1 MPVREPISKQKPEP
15 GGQPL
20 RVQAIQDG
28 LVTKRLGAK
37 LHYFSDLDST
47 NAYARKL
54 ADHGADEGE
63 VVIAEA
69 QTRGRGRLGRNW
81 ISPPFVNVYLSVI
94 LRPRLAPAHAPQLTL
109 MAAVAVADTVAF
121 FIKSPPVIKWPNDLL
136 VGGRK
141 LAGILTESSC
151 DSQRIEFVILGIGI
165 NLNYPVELMPE
176 TIRKRATSIV
186 SLTGAKVNREDFL
199 RRLIHDLDRCYGE
212 FEESG
217 FDAIA
222 PRWEALFGL
231 REKRVRVEMADQVII
246 GTARGIDREGALI
259 LEDGKGGRLRVVAGD
274 VIPLDD

>member
-1 MPVREPISKQKPEP
+1 MPVREPISEQSRDP

-20 RVQAIQDG
+20 CLQAIQDG
-28 LVTKRLGAK
+28 LPAKRLGAK

-54 ADHGADEGE
+54 AERGAGEGE

-69 QTRGRGRLGRNW
+69 QTHGRGRLGRSW
-81 ISPPFVNVYLSVI
+81 ISPPFVNLYFSLI

-109 MAAVAVADTVAF
+109 MAAVALADTVAS
-121 FIKSPPVIKWPNDLL
+121 FIKTPPVIKWPNDLL

-151 DSQRIEFVILGIGI
+151 DVQRIEWVILGIGI
-165 NLNYPVELMPE
+165 NLNYPVALMPE
-176 TIRKRATSIV
+176 AIQNRATSIM
-186 SLTGAKVNREDFL
+186 SLTGTRVSREEFL

-217 FDAIA
+217 FAAIA
-222 PRWEALFGL
+222 PRWESLFGL
-231 REKRVRVEMADQVII
+231 RGKRVRVEMANQVMI

-259 LEDGKGGRLRVVAGD
+259 LEDGKGESLKVVAGD